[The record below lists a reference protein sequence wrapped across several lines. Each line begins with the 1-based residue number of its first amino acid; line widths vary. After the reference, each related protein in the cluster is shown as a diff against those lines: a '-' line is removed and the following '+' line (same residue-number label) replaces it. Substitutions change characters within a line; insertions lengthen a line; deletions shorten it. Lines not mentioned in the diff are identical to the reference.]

1 MASIT
6 ALGTGSGID
15 LEGMVTKLM
24 DVERLSIT
32 RVQNRQKSVESEIS
46 GLGQLTNALS
56 NVQSAAKS
64 LIPSTG
70 TSMKDAYTTY
80 KASVVNGDVAS
91 ASIASSGK
99 KPASGGY
106 SLEVSQLAAAHR
118 LVTKA
123 GAENKIEEDATLKIE
138 IGSLIEKDGTKTFS
152 ANGAKTLN
160 IEVKK
165 DASLSDIRD
174 AINAAN
180 GGVSATIIKGSGGE
194 QLVLSSKE
202 TGTDNIMKISGI
214 DAFAFDPAAAEDAA
228 DQNKLSDSEADGGA
242 AAANAKFSINGIEAE
257 SSSNVV
263 ENVLDGIS
271 LTLYGTN
278 KGEPTTISVSVDN
291 STKITE
297 SLDAFVTSFNAS
309 AKIIS
314 DLGKYDQETG
324 ETGLLQGRAILRNS
338 QNQLRKLISGTH
350 GVEGSQYQ
358 NLAAIG
364 VSFSKTGELQLDSSM
379 LKTSLAKDYDGVM
392 GLVSNVFKGLDSGVD
407 KMIASDGTVTST
419 TESTNKVLEQL
430 KEQESTLETRMNN
443 IESRYR
449 KQFTSLDT
457 LVTSW
462 NSISNYISQLVDS
475 MNANSGARR

>member
-15 LEGMVTKLM
+15 LESMVTKLM

-46 GLGQLTNALS
+46 GLGQLSNALS
-56 NVQSAAKS
+56 SVQTAAKD
-64 LIPSTG
+64 LLPSSSTA
-70 TSMKDAYTTY
+70 SMKDTFTTY
-80 KASVVNGDVAS
+80 KASVVNEKVAS
-91 ASIASSGK
+91 ATLKSGAK
-99 KPASGGY
+99 NTATGGY
-106 SLEVSQLAAAHR
+106 SLEVEQLASSHR

-123 GAENKIEEDATLKIE
+123 GEKNEVKEAGTLKIE
-138 IGSLIEKDGTKTFS
+138 IGSLSEKDGKKTFS
-152 ANGAKTLN
+152 ANGAKTL
-160 IEVKK
+160 EVDVKK
-165 DASLSDIRD
+165 GASLSEIRD
-174 AINAAN
+174 AINKAN

-194 QLVLSSKE
+194 QLVLSSKD
-202 TGTDNIMKISGI
+202 TGLDNVMKISGLEN
-214 DAFAFDPAAAEDAA
+214 FAFDPAAADSAT
-228 DQNKLSDSEADGGA
+228 NKMSDSAADGGA
-242 AAANAKFSINGIEAE
+242 AAQNAKLSINGIAAE

-263 ENVLDGIS
+263 ENVLDGVS

-278 KGEPTTISVSVDN
+278 KGDPTTVSVSVDN

-338 QNQLRKLISGTH
+338 KTQLTKLISGNN
-350 GVEGSQYQ
+350 GIAGSEYQ
-358 NLAAIG
+358 NLASIG

-379 LKTSLAKDYDGVM
+379 LKTALNRDYDGVM
-392 GLVSNVFKGLDSGVD
+392 GLVQNTFKGLDSGVD
-407 KMIASDGTVTST
+407 KMIATDGTVTKS
-419 TESTNKVLEQL
+419 TESTNKILSQL
-430 KEQESTLETRMNN
+430 KEQESTLNTRLNN

-449 KQFTSLDT
+449 KQFTSLDS
-457 LVTSW
+457 LVSSW
-462 NSISNYISQLVDS
+462 NNISSYISQLVDS
-475 MNANSGARR
+475 MNANSGARK

>member
-15 LEGMVTKLM
+15 LESMVTKLM
-24 DVERLSIT
+24 DVERLSFT

-46 GLGQLTNALS
+46 GLGQLSNALS
-56 NVQSAAKS
+56 SIQTAAKDLLPAS
-64 LIPSTG
+64 STA
-70 TSMKDAYTTY
+70 SMKDTFTTY
-80 KASVVNGDVAS
+80 KASVVNEKVAS
-91 ASIASSGK
+91 ATLKSGVK
-99 KPASGGY
+99 NPATGGY
-106 SLEVSQLAAAHR
+106 SLEVEQLASSHR

-123 GAENKIEEDATLKIE
+123 GAENKIENAGTLKIE
-138 IGSLIEKDGTKTFS
+138 IGSLSEKDGKKTFS
-152 ANGAKTLN
+152 ANGAKTLE

-174 AINAAN
+174 AINKAN

-194 QLVLSSKE
+194 QLVLSSKD
-202 TGTDNIMKISGI
+202 TGLDNVMKISGLEN
-214 DAFAFDPAAAEDAA
+214 FAFDPAAADSAT
-228 DQNKLSDSEADGGA
+228 NKMSDSASDGGA
-242 AAANAKFSINGIEAE
+242 AAQNAKLSINGIAAE

-278 KGEPTTISVSVDN
+278 KGDPTTVSVSVDN

-338 QNQLRKLISGTH
+338 KTQLTKLISGNN
-350 GVEGSQYQ
+350 GIAGSEYQ
-358 NLAAIG
+358 NLASIG

-379 LKTSLAKDYDGVM
+379 LKTALNRDYDGVM
-392 GLVSNVFKGLDSGVD
+392 GLVQNTFKGLDSGVD
-407 KMIASDGTVTST
+407 KMIATDGTVTKS
-419 TESTNKVLEQL
+419 TESTNKILSQL
-430 KEQESTLETRMNN
+430 KEQESTLNTRLNN

-449 KQFTSLDT
+449 KQFTSLDS
-457 LVTSW
+457 LVSSW
-462 NSISNYISQLVDS
+462 NNISSYISQLVDS
-475 MNANSGARR
+475 MNANSGARK

>member
-15 LEGMVTKLM
+15 LESMVTKLM

-46 GLGQLTNALS
+46 GLGQLSNALS
-56 NVQSAAKS
+56 SIQTAAKD
-64 LIPSTG
+64 LLPSSSTA
-70 TSMKDAYTTY
+70 SMKDTFTTY
-80 KASVVNGDVAS
+80 KASVVNEKVAS
-91 ASIASSGK
+91 ATLKSGAK
-99 KPASGGY
+99 NTATGGY
-106 SLEVSQLAAAHR
+106 SLEVEQLASSHR

-123 GAENKIEEDATLKIE
+123 GAENKIEQDGKLKIE
-138 IGSLIEKDGTKTFS
+138 IGSLSEKDGKKTFS
-152 ANGAKTLN
+152 ANGAKTLE

-174 AINAAN
+174 AINKAN

-194 QLVLSSKE
+194 QLVLSSKD
-202 TGTDNIMKISGI
+202 TGLDNVMKISGL
-214 DAFAFDPAAAEDAA
+214 DNFAFDPAAADSAT
-228 DQNKLSDSEADGGA
+228 NKMSDSATDGGA
-242 AAANAKFSINGIEAE
+242 AAQNAKLSINGIAAE

-263 ENVLDGIS
+263 ENVLDGVS

-278 KGEPTTISVSVDN
+278 KGDPTTVSVSVDN

-309 AKIIS
+309 ATIIS
-314 DLGKYDQETG
+314 DLGKYEQETG

-338 QNQLRKLISGTH
+338 KTQLTKLISGNN
-350 GVEGSQYQ
+350 GIAGSEYQ
-358 NLAAIG
+358 NLASIG

-379 LKTSLAKDYDGVM
+379 LKTALSRDYDGVM
-392 GLVSNVFKGLDSGVD
+392 GLVQNTFKGLDSGVD
-407 KMIASDGTVTST
+407 KMIATDGTVTKS
-419 TESTNKVLEQL
+419 TESTNKILSQL
-430 KEQESTLETRMNN
+430 KEQESTLNTRLNN

-449 KQFTSLDT
+449 KQFTSLDS
-457 LVTSW
+457 LVSSW
-462 NSISNYISQLVDS
+462 NNISSYISQLVDS
-475 MNANSGARR
+475 MNANSGARK

>member
-15 LEGMVTKLM
+15 LESMVTKLM

-46 GLGQLTNALS
+46 GLGQLSNALS
-56 NVQSAAKS
+56 SIQTAAKDLLPAS
-64 LIPSTG
+64 STA
-70 TSMKDAYTTY
+70 SMKDTFTTY
-80 KASVVNGDVAS
+80 KASVVNEKVAS
-91 ASIASSGK
+91 ATLKSGVK
-99 KPASGGY
+99 NPATGGY
-106 SLEVSQLAAAHR
+106 SLEVEQLASSHR

-123 GAENKIEEDATLKIE
+123 GEKNEVTENGTLKIE
-138 IGSLIEKDGTKTFS
+138 IGSLSEKDGKKTFF
-152 ANGAKTLN
+152 ANGAKTLE

-165 DASLSDIRD
+165 GASLSEIRD
-174 AINAAN
+174 AINKAN

-202 TGTDNIMKISGI
+202 TGLDNVMKISGLKN
-214 DAFAFDPAAAEDAA
+214 FAFDPAAADSST
-228 DQNKLSDSEADGGA
+228 NKMSDLATDGGA
-242 AAANAKFSINGIEAE
+242 AAQNAKLSINGIAAE

-263 ENVLDGIS
+263 ENVLDGVS

-278 KGEPTTISVSVDN
+278 KGDPTTVSVSVDN

-297 SLDAFVTSFNAS
+297 GLDAFVTSFNAS
-309 AKIIS
+309 ATIIS

-338 QNQLRKLISGTH
+338 KTQLTKLISGNN
-350 GVEGSQYQ
+350 GIAGSEYQ
-358 NLAAIG
+358 NLASIG

-379 LKTSLAKDYDGVM
+379 LKTALSRDYDGVM
-392 GLVSNVFKGLDSGVD
+392 GLVQNTFKGLDSGVD
-407 KMIASDGTVTST
+407 KMITTDGTVTKS
-419 TESTNKVLEQL
+419 TESTNKILSQL
-430 KEQESTLETRMNN
+430 KEQESTLNTRLNN

-449 KQFTSLDT
+449 KQFTSLDS
-457 LVTSW
+457 LVSSW
-462 NSISNYISQLVDS
+462 NNISSYISQLVDS
-475 MNANSGARR
+475 MNANSGARK

>member
-15 LEGMVTKLM
+15 LESMVTKLM

-46 GLGQLTNALS
+46 GLGQLSNALS
-56 NVQSAAKS
+56 SIQSAAKDLLPAS
-64 LIPSTG
+64 STA
-70 TSMKDAYTTY
+70 SMKDTFTTY
-80 KASVVNGDVAS
+80 KASVVNEKVAS
-91 ASIASSGK
+91 ATLKSGAK
-99 KPASGGY
+99 NTATGGY
-106 SLEVSQLAAAHR
+106 SLEVEQLASSHR

-123 GAENKIEEDATLKIE
+123 GAENKIENAGTLKIE
-138 IGSLIEKDGTKTFS
+138 IGSLSEKDGKKTFS
-152 ANGAKTLN
+152 ANGAKTLE
-160 IEVKK
+160 IEVKQG
-165 DASLSDIRD
+165 ASLSDIRD
-174 AINAAN
+174 AINKAN

-202 TGTDNIMKISGI
+202 TGLDNVMKISGLEN
-214 DAFAFDPAAAEDAA
+214 FAFDPAAADSAI
-228 DQNKLSDSEADGGA
+228 NKMSDSATDGGA
-242 AAANAKFSINGIEAE
+242 AAQNAKLSINGIAAE

-263 ENVLDGIS
+263 ENVLDGVS

-278 KGEPTTISVSVDN
+278 KGDPTTVSVSVDN

-309 AKIIS
+309 ATIIS

-338 QNQLRKLISGTH
+338 KTQLTKLISGNN
-350 GVEGSQYQ
+350 GIAGSEYQ

-379 LKTSLAKDYDGVM
+379 LKTALSRDYDGVM
-392 GLVSNVFKGLDSGVD
+392 GLVQNTFKGLDSGVD
-407 KMIASDGTVTST
+407 KMIASDGTVTKS
-419 TESTNKVLEQL
+419 TESTNKILSQL
-430 KEQESTLETRMNN
+430 KEQESTLNTRLNN

-449 KQFTSLDT
+449 KQFTSLDS
-457 LVTSW
+457 LVSSW
-462 NSISNYISQLVDS
+462 NNISSYISQLVDS
-475 MNANSGARR
+475 MNANSGARK

>member
-15 LEGMVTKLM
+15 LESMVTKLM

-46 GLGQLTNALS
+46 GLGQLSNALS
-56 NVQSAAKS
+56 SIQSAAKDLLPAS
-64 LIPSTG
+64 STA
-70 TSMKDAYTTY
+70 SMKDTFTTY
-80 KASVVNGDVAS
+80 KASVVNEKVAS
-91 ASIASSGK
+91 ATLKSGAK
-99 KPASGGY
+99 NTATGGY
-106 SLEVSQLAAAHR
+106 SLEVEQLASSHR

-123 GAENKIEEDATLKIE
+123 GAENKIENAGTLKIE
-138 IGSLIEKDGTKTFS
+138 IGSLSEKDGKKTFF
-152 ANGAKTLN
+152 ANGAKTLE

-174 AINAAN
+174 AINKAN

-194 QLVLSSKE
+194 QLVLSSKD
-202 TGTDNIMKISGI
+202 TGLDNVMKISGL
-214 DAFAFDPAAAEDAA
+214 DNFAFDPAAADSAT
-228 DQNKLSDSEADGGA
+228 NKMSDSATDGGA
-242 AAANAKFSINGIEAE
+242 AAQNAKLSINGIAAE

-263 ENVLDGIS
+263 ENVLDGVS

-278 KGEPTTISVSVDN
+278 KGDPTTVSVSVDN

-309 AKIIS
+309 ATIIS
-314 DLGKYDQETG
+314 DLGKYEQETG

-338 QNQLRKLISGTH
+338 KTQLTKLISGNN
-350 GVEGSQYQ
+350 GIAGSEYQ
-358 NLAAIG
+358 NLASIG

-379 LKTSLAKDYDGVM
+379 LKTALSRDYDGVM
-392 GLVSNVFKGLDSGVD
+392 GLVQNTFKGLDSGVD
-407 KMIASDGTVTST
+407 KMIATDGTVTKS
-419 TESTNKVLEQL
+419 TESTNKILSQL
-430 KEQESTLETRMNN
+430 KEQESTLNTRLNN

-449 KQFTSLDT
+449 KQFTSLDS
-457 LVTSW
+457 LVSSW
-462 NSISNYISQLVDS
+462 NNISSYISQLVDS
-475 MNANSGARR
+475 MNANSGARK

>member
-15 LEGMVTKLM
+15 LESMVTKLM
-24 DVERLSIT
+24 DVERLSFT

-46 GLGQLTNALS
+46 GLGQLSNALS
-56 NVQSAAKS
+56 SIQSAAKDLLPAS
-64 LIPSTG
+64 STA
-70 TSMKDAYTTY
+70 SMKDTFTTY
-80 KASVVNGDVAS
+80 KASVVNEKVAS
-91 ASIASSGK
+91 ATLKSGAK
-99 KPASGGY
+99 NTATGGY
-106 SLEVSQLAAAHR
+106 SLEVEQLASSHR

-123 GAENKIEEDATLKIE
+123 GAENKIENAGTLKIE
-138 IGSLIEKDGTKTFS
+138 IGSLSEKDGKKTFS
-152 ANGAKTLN
+152 ANGAKTLE
-160 IEVKK
+160 IEVKQG
-165 DASLSDIRD
+165 ASLSDIRD
-174 AINAAN
+174 AINKAN

-194 QLVLSSKE
+194 QLVLSSKD
-202 TGTDNIMKISGI
+202 TGLDNVMKISGLEN
-214 DAFAFDPAAAEDAA
+214 FAFDPAAADSAT
-228 DQNKLSDSEADGGA
+228 NKMSDSASDGGA
-242 AAANAKFSINGIEAE
+242 AAQNAKLSINGIAAE

-278 KGEPTTISVSVDN
+278 KGDPTTVSVSVDN

-338 QNQLRKLISGTH
+338 KTQLTKLISGNN
-350 GVEGSQYQ
+350 GIAGSEYQ
-358 NLAAIG
+358 NLASIG

-379 LKTSLAKDYDGVM
+379 LKTALNRDYDGVM
-392 GLVSNVFKGLDSGVD
+392 GLVQNTFKGLDSGVD
-407 KMIASDGTVTST
+407 KMIATDGTVTKS
-419 TESTNKVLEQL
+419 TESTNKILSQL
-430 KEQESTLETRMNN
+430 KEQESTLNTRLNN

-449 KQFTSLDT
+449 KQFTSLDS
-457 LVTSW
+457 LVSSW
-462 NSISNYISQLVDS
+462 NNISSYISQLVDS
-475 MNANSGARR
+475 MNANSGARK

>member
-15 LEGMVTKLM
+15 LESMVTKLM
-24 DVERLSIT
+24 DVERLSFT

-46 GLGQLTNALS
+46 GLGQLSNALS
-56 NVQSAAKS
+56 SVQTAAKD
-64 LIPSTG
+64 LLPSSSTA
-70 TSMKDAYTTY
+70 SMKDTFTTY
-80 KASVVNGDVAS
+80 KASVVNEKVAS
-91 ASIASSGK
+91 ATLKSGVK
-99 KPASGGY
+99 NPATGGY
-106 SLEVSQLAAAHR
+106 SLEVEQLASSHR

-123 GAENKIEEDATLKIE
+123 GAENKIEQDGKLKIE
-138 IGSLIEKDGTKTFS
+138 IGSLSEKDGSKTFS
-152 ANGAKTLN
+152 ANGAKTLE

-174 AINAAN
+174 AINKAN

-194 QLVLSSKE
+194 QLVLSSKD
-202 TGTDNIMKISGI
+202 TGLDNVMKISGLEN
-214 DAFAFDPAAAEDAA
+214 FAFDPAAADSAT
-228 DQNKLSDSEADGGA
+228 NKMSDSASDGGA
-242 AAANAKFSINGIEAE
+242 AAQNAKLSINGIAAE

-278 KGEPTTISVSVDN
+278 KGDPTTVSVSVDN

-338 QNQLRKLISGTH
+338 KTQLTKLISGNN
-350 GVEGSQYQ
+350 GIAGSEYQ
-358 NLAAIG
+358 NLASIG

-379 LKTSLAKDYDGVM
+379 LKTALNRDYDGVM
-392 GLVSNVFKGLDSGVD
+392 GLVQNTFKGLDSGVD
-407 KMIASDGTVTST
+407 KMIATDGTVTKS
-419 TESTNKVLEQL
+419 TESTNKILSQL
-430 KEQESTLETRMNN
+430 KEQESTLNTRLNN

-449 KQFTSLDT
+449 KQFTSLDS
-457 LVTSW
+457 LVSSW
-462 NSISNYISQLVDS
+462 NNISSYISQLVDS
-475 MNANSGARR
+475 MNANSGARK

>member
-15 LEGMVTKLM
+15 LESMVTKLM
-24 DVERLSIT
+24 DVERLSFT

-46 GLGQLTNALS
+46 GLGQLSNALS
-56 NVQSAAKS
+56 SIQTAAKDLLPAS
-64 LIPSTG
+64 STA
-70 TSMKDAYTTY
+70 SMKDTFTTY
-80 KASVVNGDVAS
+80 KASVVNEKVAS
-91 ASIASSGK
+91 ATLKSGVK
-99 KPASGGY
+99 NPATGGY
-106 SLEVSQLAAAHR
+106 SLEVEQLASSHR

-123 GAENKIEEDATLKIE
+123 GAENKIEQDGKLKIE
-138 IGSLIEKDGTKTFS
+138 IGSLSEKDGSKTFS
-152 ANGAKTLN
+152 ANGAKTLE

-174 AINAAN
+174 AINKAN

-194 QLVLSSKE
+194 QLVLSSKD
-202 TGTDNIMKISGI
+202 TGLDNVMKISGLEN
-214 DAFAFDPAAAEDAA
+214 FAFDPAAADSAT
-228 DQNKLSDSEADGGA
+228 NKMSDSASDGGA
-242 AAANAKFSINGIEAE
+242 AAQNAKLSINGIAAE

-263 ENVLDGIS
+263 ENVLDGVS

-278 KGEPTTISVSVDN
+278 KGDPTTVSVSVDN

-338 QNQLRKLISGTH
+338 KTQLTKLISGNN
-350 GVEGSQYQ
+350 GIAGSEYQ
-358 NLAAIG
+358 NLASIG

-379 LKTSLAKDYDGVM
+379 LKTALNRDYDGVM
-392 GLVSNVFKGLDSGVD
+392 GLVQNTFKGLDSGVD
-407 KMIASDGTVTST
+407 KMIATDGTVTKS
-419 TESTNKVLEQL
+419 TESTNKILSQL
-430 KEQESTLETRMNN
+430 KEQESTLNTRLNN

-449 KQFTSLDT
+449 KQFTSLDS
-457 LVTSW
+457 LVSSW
-462 NSISNYISQLVDS
+462 NNISSYISQLVDS
-475 MNANSGARR
+475 MNANSGARK

>member
-15 LEGMVTKLM
+15 LESMVTKLM
-24 DVERLSIT
+24 DVERLSFT

-46 GLGQLTNALS
+46 GLGQLSNALS
-56 NVQSAAKS
+56 SVQTAAKDLLPAS
-64 LIPSTG
+64 STA
-70 TSMKDAYTTY
+70 SMKDTFTTY
-80 KASVVNGDVAS
+80 KASVVNEKVAS
-91 ASIASSGK
+91 ATLKSGVK
-99 KPASGGY
+99 NPATGGY
-106 SLEVSQLAAAHR
+106 SLEVEQLASSHR

-123 GAENKIEEDATLKIE
+123 GAENKIEQDGKLKIE
-138 IGSLIEKDGTKTFS
+138 IGSLSEKDGKKTFS
-152 ANGAKTLN
+152 ANGAKTLE

-174 AINAAN
+174 AINKAN

-194 QLVLSSKE
+194 QLVLSSKD
-202 TGTDNIMKISGI
+202 TGLDNVMKISGLEN
-214 DAFAFDPAAAEDAA
+214 FAFDPAAADSAT
-228 DQNKLSDSEADGGA
+228 NKMSDSASDGGA
-242 AAANAKFSINGIEAE
+242 AAQNAKLSINGIAAE

-278 KGEPTTISVSVDN
+278 KGDPTTVSVSVDN

-338 QNQLRKLISGTH
+338 KTQLTKLISGNN
-350 GVEGSQYQ
+350 GIAGSEYQ
-358 NLAAIG
+358 NLASIG

-379 LKTSLAKDYDGVM
+379 LKTALNRDYDGVM
-392 GLVSNVFKGLDSGVD
+392 GLVQNTFKGLDSGVD
-407 KMIASDGTVTST
+407 KMIATDGTVTKS
-419 TESTNKVLEQL
+419 TESTNKILSQL
-430 KEQESTLETRMNN
+430 KEQESTLNTRLNN

-449 KQFTSLDT
+449 KQFTSLDS
-457 LVTSW
+457 LVSSW
-462 NSISNYISQLVDS
+462 NNISSYISQLVDS
-475 MNANSGARR
+475 MNANSGARK

>member
-15 LEGMVTKLM
+15 LESMVTKLM
-24 DVERLSIT
+24 DVERLSFT

-46 GLGQLTNALS
+46 GLGQLSNALS
-56 NVQSAAKS
+56 SVQTAAKDLLPAS
-64 LIPSTG
+64 STA
-70 TSMKDAYTTY
+70 SMKDTFTTY
-80 KASVVNGDVAS
+80 KASVVNEKVAS
-91 ASIASSGK
+91 ATLKSGVK
-99 KPASGGY
+99 NPATGGY
-106 SLEVSQLAAAHR
+106 SLEVEQLASSHR

-123 GAENKIEEDATLKIE
+123 GAENKIEQDGKLKIE
-138 IGSLIEKDGTKTFS
+138 IGSLSEKDGSKTFS
-152 ANGAKTLN
+152 ANGAKTLE

-174 AINAAN
+174 AINKAN

-194 QLVLSSKE
+194 QLVLSSKD
-202 TGTDNIMKISGI
+202 TGLDNVMKISGLEN
-214 DAFAFDPAAAEDAA
+214 FAFDPAAADSAT
-228 DQNKLSDSEADGGA
+228 NKMSDSASDGGA
-242 AAANAKFSINGIEAE
+242 AAQNAKLSINGIAAE

-278 KGEPTTISVSVDN
+278 KGDPTTVSVSVDN

-338 QNQLRKLISGTH
+338 KTQLTKLISGNN
-350 GVEGSQYQ
+350 GIAGSEYQ
-358 NLAAIG
+358 NLASIG

-379 LKTSLAKDYDGVM
+379 LKTALNRDYDGVM
-392 GLVSNVFKGLDSGVD
+392 GLVQNTFKGLDSGVD
-407 KMIASDGTVTST
+407 KMIATDGTVTKS
-419 TESTNKVLEQL
+419 TESTNKILSQL
-430 KEQESTLETRMNN
+430 KEQESTLNTRLNN

-449 KQFTSLDT
+449 KQFTSLDS
-457 LVTSW
+457 LVSSW
-462 NSISNYISQLVDS
+462 NNISSYISQLVDS
-475 MNANSGARR
+475 MNANSGARK

>member
-15 LEGMVTKLM
+15 LESMVTKLM

-46 GLGQLTNALS
+46 GLGQLSNALS
-56 NVQSAAKS
+56 SIQTAAKDLLPAS
-64 LIPSTG
+64 STA
-70 TSMKDAYTTY
+70 SMKDTFTTY
-80 KASVVNGDVAS
+80 KASVVNEKVAS
-91 ASIASSGK
+91 ATLKSGVK
-99 KPASGGY
+99 NPATGGY
-106 SLEVSQLAAAHR
+106 SLEVEQLASSHR

-123 GAENKIEEDATLKIE
+123 GAENKIENAGTLKIE
-138 IGSLIEKDGTKTFS
+138 IGSLSEKDGKKTFF
-152 ANGAKTLN
+152 ANGAKTLE
-160 IEVKK
+160 IDVKK

-174 AINAAN
+174 AINKAN

-194 QLVLSSKE
+194 QLVLSSKD
-202 TGTDNIMKISGI
+202 TGLDNVMKISGL
-214 DAFAFDPAAAEDAA
+214 DNFAFDPVA
-228 DQNKLSDSEADGGA
+228 DSATNKMSDSATDGGA
-242 AAANAKFSINGIEAE
+242 AAQNAKLSINGIAAE

-263 ENVLDGIS
+263 ENVLDGVS

-278 KGEPTTISVSVDN
+278 KGDPTTVSVSVDN

-297 SLDAFVTSFNAS
+297 GLDAFVTSFNAS

-338 QNQLRKLISGTH
+338 KTQLTKLISGNN
-350 GVEGSQYQ
+350 GIAGSEYQ
-358 NLAAIG
+358 NLASIG

-379 LKTSLAKDYDGVM
+379 LKTALSRDYDGVM
-392 GLVSNVFKGLDSGVD
+392 GLVQNTFKGLDSGVD
-407 KMIASDGTVTST
+407 KMITTDGTVTKS
-419 TESTNKVLEQL
+419 TESTNKILSQL
-430 KEQESTLETRMNN
+430 KEQESTLNTRLNN

-449 KQFTSLDT
+449 KQFTSLDS
-457 LVTSW
+457 LVSSW
-462 NSISNYISQLVDS
+462 NNISSYISQLVDS
-475 MNANSGARR
+475 MNANSGARK

>member
-15 LEGMVTKLM
+15 LESMVTKLM
-24 DVERLSIT
+24 DVERLSFT

-46 GLGQLTNALS
+46 GLGQLSNALS
-56 NVQSAAKS
+56 SVQTAAKDLLPAS
-64 LIPSTG
+64 STA
-70 TSMKDAYTTY
+70 SMKDTFTTY
-80 KASVVNGDVAS
+80 KASVVNEKVAS
-91 ASIASSGK
+91 ATLKSGVK
-99 KPASGGY
+99 NPATGGY
-106 SLEVSQLAAAHR
+106 SLEVEQLASSHR

-123 GAENKIEEDATLKIE
+123 GAENKIENAGTLKIE
-138 IGSLIEKDGTKTFS
+138 IGSLSEKDGKKTFS
-152 ANGAKTLN
+152 ANGAKTLE

-174 AINAAN
+174 AINKAN

-194 QLVLSSKE
+194 QLVLSSKD
-202 TGTDNIMKISGI
+202 TGLDNVMKISGLEN
-214 DAFAFDPAAAEDAA
+214 FAFDPAAADSAT
-228 DQNKLSDSEADGGA
+228 NKMSDSASDGGA
-242 AAANAKFSINGIEAE
+242 AAQNAKLSINGIAAE

-278 KGEPTTISVSVDN
+278 KGDPTTVSVSVDN

-338 QNQLRKLISGTH
+338 KTQLTKLISGNN
-350 GVEGSQYQ
+350 GIAGSEYQ
-358 NLAAIG
+358 NLASIG

-379 LKTSLAKDYDGVM
+379 LKTALNRDYDGVM
-392 GLVSNVFKGLDSGVD
+392 GLVQNTFKGLDSGVD
-407 KMIASDGTVTST
+407 KMIATDGTVTKS
-419 TESTNKVLEQL
+419 TESTNKILSQL
-430 KEQESTLETRMNN
+430 KEQESTLNTRLNN

-449 KQFTSLDT
+449 KQFTSLDS
-457 LVTSW
+457 LVSSW
-462 NSISNYISQLVDS
+462 NNISSYISQLVDS
-475 MNANSGARR
+475 MNANSGARK

>member
-15 LEGMVTKLM
+15 LESMVTKLM

-46 GLGQLTNALS
+46 GLGQLSNALS
-56 NVQSAAKS
+56 SVQTAAKD
-64 LIPSTG
+64 LLPSSSTA
-70 TSMKDAYTTY
+70 SMKDTFTTY
-80 KASVVNGDVAS
+80 KASVVNEKVAS
-91 ASIASSGK
+91 ATLKSGAK
-99 KPASGGY
+99 NTATGGY
-106 SLEVSQLAAAHR
+106 SLEVEQLASSHR

-123 GAENKIEEDATLKIE
+123 GAENKIEQDGKLKIE
-138 IGSLIEKDGTKTFS
+138 IGSLSEKDGKKTFS
-152 ANGAKTLN
+152 ANGAKTLE
-160 IEVKK
+160 IDVKK
-165 DASLSDIRD
+165 GASLSEIRD
-174 AINAAN
+174 AINNAN

-194 QLVLSSKE
+194 QLVLSSKD
-202 TGTDNIMKISGI
+202 TGLDNVMKISGLEN
-214 DAFAFDPAAAEDAA
+214 FAFDPAAADSAT
-228 DQNKLSDSEADGGA
+228 NKMSDSAADGGA
-242 AAANAKFSINGIEAE
+242 AAQNAKLFINGIAVE

-263 ENVLDGIS
+263 ENVLDGVS

-278 KGEPTTISVSVDN
+278 KGDPTTVSVSVDN

-338 QNQLRKLISGTH
+338 KTQLTKLISGNN
-350 GVEGSQYQ
+350 GIAGSEYQ
-358 NLAAIG
+358 NLASIG

-379 LKTSLAKDYDGVM
+379 LKTALNRDYDGVM
-392 GLVSNVFKGLDSGVD
+392 GLVQNTFKGLDSGVD
-407 KMIASDGTVTST
+407 KMIASDGTVTKS
-419 TESTNKVLEQL
+419 TESTNKILSQL
-430 KEQESTLETRMNN
+430 KEQESTLNTRLNG

-449 KQFTSLDT
+449 KQFTSLDS
-457 LVTSW
+457 LVSSW
-462 NSISNYISQLVDS
+462 NNISSYISQLVDS
-475 MNANSGARR
+475 MNANSGARK

>member
-15 LEGMVTKLM
+15 LESMVTKLM
-24 DVERLSIT
+24 DVERLSFT

-46 GLGQLTNALS
+46 GLGQLSNALS
-56 NVQSAAKS
+56 SIQTAAKDLLPAS
-64 LIPSTG
+64 STA
-70 TSMKDAYTTY
+70 SMKDTFTTY
-80 KASVVNGDVAS
+80 KASVVNEKVAS
-91 ASIASSGK
+91 ATLKSGAK
-99 KPASGGY
+99 NTATGGY
-106 SLEVSQLAAAHR
+106 SLEVEQLASSHR

-123 GAENKIEEDATLKIE
+123 GAENKIEQDGKLKIE
-138 IGSLIEKDGTKTFS
+138 IGSLSEKDGSKTFS
-152 ANGAKTLN
+152 ANGAKTLE

-174 AINAAN
+174 AINKAN

-194 QLVLSSKE
+194 QLVLSSKD
-202 TGTDNIMKISGI
+202 TGLDNVMKISGLEN
-214 DAFAFDPAAAEDAA
+214 FAFDPAAADSAT
-228 DQNKLSDSEADGGA
+228 NKMSDSASDGGA
-242 AAANAKFSINGIEAE
+242 AAQNAKLSINGIAAE

-278 KGEPTTISVSVDN
+278 KGDPTTVSVSVDN

-338 QNQLRKLISGTH
+338 KTQLTKLISGNN
-350 GVEGSQYQ
+350 GIAGSEYQ
-358 NLAAIG
+358 NLASIG

-379 LKTSLAKDYDGVM
+379 LKTALNRDYDGVM
-392 GLVSNVFKGLDSGVD
+392 GLVQNTFKGLDSGVD
-407 KMIASDGTVTST
+407 KMIATDGTVTKS
-419 TESTNKVLEQL
+419 TESTNKILSQL
-430 KEQESTLETRMNN
+430 KEQESTLNTRLNN

-449 KQFTSLDT
+449 KQFTSLDS
-457 LVTSW
+457 LVSSW
-462 NSISNYISQLVDS
+462 NNISSYISQLVDS
-475 MNANSGARR
+475 MNANSGARK

>member
-15 LEGMVTKLM
+15 LESMVTKLM
-24 DVERLSIT
+24 DVERLSFT

-46 GLGQLTNALS
+46 GLGQLSNALS
-56 NVQSAAKS
+56 SIQTAAKDLLPAS
-64 LIPSTG
+64 STA
-70 TSMKDAYTTY
+70 SMKDTFTTY
-80 KASVVNGDVAS
+80 KASVVNEKVAS
-91 ASIASSGK
+91 ATLKSGVK
-99 KPASGGY
+99 NPATGGY
-106 SLEVSQLAAAHR
+106 SLEVEQLASSHR

-123 GAENKIEEDATLKIE
+123 GAENKIEQDGKLKIE
-138 IGSLIEKDGTKTFS
+138 IGSLSEKDGKKTFS
-152 ANGAKTLN
+152 ANGAKTLE

-174 AINAAN
+174 AINKAN

-194 QLVLSSKE
+194 QLVLSSKD
-202 TGTDNIMKISGI
+202 TGLDNVMKISGLEN
-214 DAFAFDPAAAEDAA
+214 FAFDPAAADSAT
-228 DQNKLSDSEADGGA
+228 NKMSDSASDGGA
-242 AAANAKFSINGIEAE
+242 AAQNAKLSINGIAAE

-278 KGEPTTISVSVDN
+278 KGDPTTVSVSVDN

-338 QNQLRKLISGTH
+338 KTQLTKLISGNN
-350 GVEGSQYQ
+350 GIAGSEYQ
-358 NLAAIG
+358 NLASIG

-379 LKTSLAKDYDGVM
+379 LKTALNRDYDGVM
-392 GLVSNVFKGLDSGVD
+392 GLVQNTFKGLDSGVD
-407 KMIASDGTVTST
+407 KMIATDGTVTKS
-419 TESTNKVLEQL
+419 TESTNKILSQL
-430 KEQESTLETRMNN
+430 KEQESTLNTRLNN

-449 KQFTSLDT
+449 KQFTSLDS
-457 LVTSW
+457 LVSSW
-462 NSISNYISQLVDS
+462 NNISSYISQLVDS
-475 MNANSGARR
+475 MNANSGARK

>member
-15 LEGMVTKLM
+15 LESMVTKLM
-24 DVERLSIT
+24 DVERLSFT

-46 GLGQLTNALS
+46 GLGQLSNALS
-56 NVQSAAKS
+56 SVQTAAKDLLPAS
-64 LIPSTG
+64 STA
-70 TSMKDAYTTY
+70 SMKDTFTTY
-80 KASVVNGDVAS
+80 KASVVNEKVAS
-91 ASIASSGK
+91 ATLKSGAK
-99 KPASGGY
+99 NTATGGY
-106 SLEVSQLAAAHR
+106 SLEVEQLASSHR

-123 GAENKIEEDATLKIE
+123 GAENKIEQDGKLKIE
-138 IGSLIEKDGTKTFS
+138 IGSLSEKDGKKTFS
-152 ANGAKTLN
+152 ANGAKTLE
-160 IEVKK
+160 IEVKQG
-165 DASLSDIRD
+165 ASLSDIRD
-174 AINAAN
+174 AINKAN

-194 QLVLSSKE
+194 QLVLSSKD
-202 TGTDNIMKISGI
+202 TGLDNVMKISGLEN
-214 DAFAFDPAAAEDAA
+214 FAFDPAAADSAT
-228 DQNKLSDSEADGGA
+228 NKMSDSASDGGA
-242 AAANAKFSINGIEAE
+242 AAQNAKLSINGIAAE

-278 KGEPTTISVSVDN
+278 KGDPTTVSVSVDN

-338 QNQLRKLISGTH
+338 KTQLTKLISGNN
-350 GVEGSQYQ
+350 GIAGSEYQ
-358 NLAAIG
+358 NLASIG

-379 LKTSLAKDYDGVM
+379 LKTALNRDYDGVM
-392 GLVSNVFKGLDSGVD
+392 GLVQNTFKGLDSGVD
-407 KMIASDGTVTST
+407 KMIATDGTVTKS
-419 TESTNKVLEQL
+419 TESTNKILSQL
-430 KEQESTLETRMNN
+430 KEQESTLNTRLNN

-449 KQFTSLDT
+449 KQFTSLDS
-457 LVTSW
+457 LVSSW
-462 NSISNYISQLVDS
+462 NNISSYISQLVDS
-475 MNANSGARR
+475 MNANSGARK

>member
-15 LEGMVTKLM
+15 LESMVTKLM

-46 GLGQLTNALS
+46 GLGQLSNALS
-56 NVQSAAKS
+56 SIQTAAKDLLPAS
-64 LIPSTG
+64 STA
-70 TSMKDAYTTY
+70 SMKDTFTTY
-80 KASVVNGDVAS
+80 KASVVNEKVAS
-91 ASIASSGK
+91 ATLKSGVK
-99 KPASGGY
+99 NPATGGY
-106 SLEVSQLAAAHR
+106 SLEVEQLASSHC

-123 GAENKIEEDATLKIE
+123 GEKNEVTENGTLKIE
-138 IGSLIEKDGTKTFS
+138 IGSLSEKDGKKTFF
-152 ANGAKTLN
+152 ANGAKTLE

-165 DASLSDIRD
+165 GASLSEIRD
-174 AINAAN
+174 AINKAN

-202 TGTDNIMKISGI
+202 TGLDNVMKISGLKN
-214 DAFAFDPAAAEDAA
+214 FAFDPAAADSST
-228 DQNKLSDSEADGGA
+228 NKMSDLATDGGA
-242 AAANAKFSINGIEAE
+242 AAQNAKLSINGIAAE

-263 ENVLDGIS
+263 ENVLDGVS

-278 KGEPTTISVSVDN
+278 KGDPTTVSVSVDN

-297 SLDAFVTSFNAS
+297 GLDAFVTSFNAS
-309 AKIIS
+309 ATIIS

-338 QNQLRKLISGTH
+338 KTQLTKLISGNN
-350 GVEGSQYQ
+350 GIAGSEYQ
-358 NLAAIG
+358 NLASIG

-379 LKTSLAKDYDGVM
+379 LKTALNRDYDGVM
-392 GLVSNVFKGLDSGVD
+392 GLVQNTFKGLDSGVD
-407 KMIASDGTVTST
+407 KMIATDGTVTKS
-419 TESTNKVLEQL
+419 TESTNKILSQL
-430 KEQESTLETRMNN
+430 KEQESTLNTRLDN

-449 KQFTSLDT
+449 KQFTSLDS
-457 LVTSW
+457 LVSSW
-462 NSISNYISQLVDS
+462 NNISSYISQLVDS
-475 MNANSGARR
+475 MNANSGARK

>member
-15 LEGMVTKLM
+15 LESMVTKLM

-46 GLGQLTNALS
+46 GLGQLSNALS
-56 NVQSAAKS
+56 SIQTAAKDLLPAS
-64 LIPSTG
+64 STA
-70 TSMKDAYTTY
+70 SMKDTFTTY
-80 KASVVNGDVAS
+80 KASVVNEKVAS
-91 ASIASSGK
+91 ATLKSGVK
-99 KPASGGY
+99 NPATGGY
-106 SLEVSQLAAAHR
+106 SLEVEQLASSHR

-123 GAENKIEEDATLKIE
+123 GEKNEVTENGTLKIE
-138 IGSLIEKDGTKTFS
+138 IGSLSEKDGKKTFF
-152 ANGAKTLN
+152 ANGAKTLE

-165 DASLSDIRD
+165 GASLSEIRD
-174 AINAAN
+174 AINKAN

-202 TGTDNIMKISGI
+202 TGLDNVMKISGLKN
-214 DAFAFDPAAAEDAA
+214 FAFDPAAADSST
-228 DQNKLSDSEADGGA
+228 NKMSDLATDGGA
-242 AAANAKFSINGIEAE
+242 AAQNAKLSINGIAAE

-263 ENVLDGIS
+263 ENVLDGVS

-278 KGEPTTISVSVDN
+278 KGDPTTVSVSVDN

-297 SLDAFVTSFNAS
+297 GLDAFVTSFNAS
-309 AKIIS
+309 ATIIS

-338 QNQLRKLISGTH
+338 KTQLTKLISGNN
-350 GVEGSQYQ
+350 GIAGSEYQ
-358 NLAAIG
+358 NLASIG

-379 LKTSLAKDYDGVM
+379 LKTALSRDYDGVM
-392 GLVSNVFKGLDSGVD
+392 GLVQNTFKGLDSGVD
-407 KMIASDGTVTST
+407 KMIATDGTVTKS
-419 TESTNKVLEQL
+419 TESTNKILSQL
-430 KEQESTLETRMNN
+430 KEQESTLNTRLNG

-449 KQFTSLDT
+449 KQFTSLDS
-457 LVTSW
+457 LVSSW
-462 NSISNYISQLVDS
+462 NNISSYISQLVDS
-475 MNANSGARR
+475 MNANSGARK

>member
-15 LEGMVTKLM
+15 LESMVTKLM

-32 RVQNRQKSVESEIS
+32 KVQNRQKSVESEIS
-46 GLGQLTNALS
+46 GLGQLSNALS
-56 NVQSAAKS
+56 SVQTAAKD
-64 LIPSTG
+64 LLPSSSTA
-70 TSMKDAYTTY
+70 SMKDTFTTY
-80 KASVVNGDVAS
+80 KASVVNEKVAS
-91 ASIASSGK
+91 ATLKSGAK
-99 KPASGGY
+99 NTATGGY
-106 SLEVSQLAAAHR
+106 SLEVEQLASSHR

-123 GAENKIEEDATLKIE
+123 GAENKIEQDGKLKIE
-138 IGSLIEKDGTKTFS
+138 IGSLSEKDGKKTFS
-152 ANGAKTLN
+152 ANGAKTLE

-165 DASLSDIRD
+165 GASLSDIRD
-174 AINAAN
+174 AINQAN

-194 QLVLSSKE
+194 QLVLSSKD
-202 TGTDNIMKISGI
+202 TGLDNVMKISGLEN
-214 DAFAFDPAAAEDAA
+214 FAFDPAADSAT
-228 DQNKLSDSEADGGA
+228 NKMSDSASDGGA
-242 AAANAKFSINGIEAE
+242 AAQNAKLSINGIAAE

-278 KGEPTTISVSVDN
+278 KGDPTTVSVSVDN

-338 QNQLRKLISGTH
+338 KTQLTKLISGNN
-350 GVEGSQYQ
+350 GIAGSEYQ
-358 NLAAIG
+358 NLASIG

-379 LKTSLAKDYDGVM
+379 LKTALNRDYDGVM
-392 GLVSNVFKGLDSGVD
+392 GLVQNTFKGLDSGVD
-407 KMIASDGTVTST
+407 KMIATDGTVTKS
-419 TESTNKVLEQL
+419 TESTNKILSQL
-430 KEQESTLETRMNN
+430 KEQESTLNTRLNG

-449 KQFTSLDT
+449 KQFTSLDS
-457 LVTSW
+457 LVSSW
-462 NSISNYISQLVDS
+462 NNISSYISQLVDS
-475 MNANSGARR
+475 MNANSGARK

>member
-15 LEGMVTKLM
+15 LESMVTKLM
-24 DVERLSIT
+24 DVERLSFT

-46 GLGQLTNALS
+46 GLGQLSNALS
-56 NVQSAAKS
+56 SIQTAAKDLLPAS
-64 LIPSTG
+64 STA
-70 TSMKDAYTTY
+70 SMKDTFTTY
-80 KASVVNGDVAS
+80 KASVVNEKVAS
-91 ASIASSGK
+91 ATLKSGVK
-99 KPASGGY
+99 NPATGGY
-106 SLEVSQLAAAHR
+106 SLEVEQLASSHR

-123 GAENKIEEDATLKIE
+123 GAENKIEQDGKLKIE
-138 IGSLIEKDGTKTFS
+138 IGSLSEKDGSKTFS
-152 ANGAKTLN
+152 ANGAKTLE

-174 AINAAN
+174 AINKAN

-194 QLVLSSKE
+194 QLVLSSKD
-202 TGTDNIMKISGI
+202 TGLDNVMKISGLEN
-214 DAFAFDPAAAEDAA
+214 FAFDPAAADSAT
-228 DQNKLSDSEADGGA
+228 NKMSDSASDGGA
-242 AAANAKFSINGIEAE
+242 AAQNAKLSINGIAAE

-278 KGEPTTISVSVDN
+278 KGDPTTVSVSVDN

-338 QNQLRKLISGTH
+338 KTQLTKLISGNN
-350 GVEGSQYQ
+350 GIAGSEYQ
-358 NLAAIG
+358 NLASIG

-379 LKTSLAKDYDGVM
+379 LKTALNRDYDGVM
-392 GLVSNVFKGLDSGVD
+392 GLVQNTFKGLDSGVD
-407 KMIASDGTVTST
+407 KMIATDGTVTKS
-419 TESTNKVLEQL
+419 TESTNKILSQL
-430 KEQESTLETRMNN
+430 KEQESTLNTRLNN

-449 KQFTSLDT
+449 KQFTSLDS
-457 LVTSW
+457 LVSSW
-462 NSISNYISQLVDS
+462 NNISSYISQLVDS
-475 MNANSGARR
+475 MNANSGARK

>member
-15 LEGMVTKLM
+15 LESMVTKLM

-46 GLGQLTNALS
+46 GLGQLSNALS
-56 NVQSAAKS
+56 SIQSAAKDLLPAS
-64 LIPSTG
+64 STA
-70 TSMKDAYTTY
+70 SMKDTFTTY
-80 KASVVNGDVAS
+80 KASVVNEKVAS
-91 ASIASSGK
+91 ATLKSGAK
-99 KPASGGY
+99 NTATGGY
-106 SLEVSQLAAAHR
+106 SLEVEQLASSHR

-123 GAENKIEEDATLKIE
+123 GAENKIENAGTLKIE
-138 IGSLIEKDGTKTFS
+138 IGSLSEKDGKKTFS
-152 ANGAKTLN
+152 ANGAKTLE

-165 DASLSDIRD
+165 GASLSDIRD
-174 AINAAN
+174 AINQAN

-194 QLVLSSKE
+194 QLVLSSKD
-202 TGTDNIMKISGI
+202 TGLDNVMKISGL
-214 DAFAFDPAAAEDAA
+214 DNFAFDPAAADSAT
-228 DQNKLSDSEADGGA
+228 NKMSDSASDGGA
-242 AAANAKFSINGIEAE
+242 AAQNAKLSINGIAAE

-263 ENVLDGIS
+263 ENVLDGVS

-278 KGEPTTISVSVDN
+278 KGDPTTVSVSVDN

-338 QNQLRKLISGTH
+338 KTQLTKLISGNN
-350 GVEGSQYQ
+350 GIAGSEYQ
-358 NLAAIG
+358 NLASIG

-379 LKTSLAKDYDGVM
+379 LKTALNRDYDGVM
-392 GLVSNVFKGLDSGVD
+392 GLVQNTFKGLDSGVD
-407 KMIASDGTVTST
+407 KMIATDGTVTKS
-419 TESTNKVLEQL
+419 TESTNKILSQL
-430 KEQESTLETRMNN
+430 KEQESTLNTRLNG

-449 KQFTSLDT
+449 KQFTSLDS
-457 LVTSW
+457 LVSSW
-462 NSISNYISQLVDS
+462 NNISSYISQLVDS
-475 MNANSGARR
+475 MNANSGARK